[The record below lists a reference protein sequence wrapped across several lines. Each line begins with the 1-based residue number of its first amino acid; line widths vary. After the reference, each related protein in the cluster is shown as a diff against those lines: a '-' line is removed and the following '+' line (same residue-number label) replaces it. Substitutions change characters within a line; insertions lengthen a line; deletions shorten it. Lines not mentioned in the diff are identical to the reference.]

1 MSIHINCS
9 EASELPCGF
18 EFDLR
23 NMKNF
28 PLGLLAI
35 AIVCSSMP
43 TTGAAGAAP
52 AALKTFLEHEGFG
65 ESALARRF
73 GNHLFANTNMNG
85 RRTALLVDTGCP
97 FTLIDRAS
105 ARKVG
110 LGVQETKSYI
120 VGVTGEAQHSG
131 VSKLKTLAMGNCT
144 FIDVPVQV
152 ADESDINHYAN
163 PHMDG
168 LFGAHEMAKFGM
180 IIDCTRQ
187 MMYVNPKGSSA
198 ATSQKLAQF
207 LSGRGFTRIPM
218 HFNAEHHP
226 EVEAAINGHPT
237 RMIVDTGSFVTL
249 LSAPSAASFGATF
262 SSQFSRDGEGIAH
275 IQQLSLGNLTINNA
289 EVIVGKVAKM
299 VGTGLL
305 GEEYLSWNFAVIDFG
320 GMNLFLRPPE
330 SAPAKKR

>member
-35 AIVCSSMP
+35 AIVSSSMQ
-43 TTGAAGAAP
+43 T
-52 AALKTFLEHEGFG
+52 
-65 ESALARRF
+65 
-73 GNHLFANTNMNG
+73 
-85 RRTALLVDTGCP
+85 
-97 FTLIDRAS
+97 
-105 ARKVG
+105 
-110 LGVQETKSYI
+110 
-120 VGVTGEAQHSG
+120 TGEAQHSG

-198 ATSQKLAQF
+198 ATSQKLAQ
-207 LSGRGFTRIPM
+207 
-218 HFNAEHHP
+218 
-226 EVEAAINGHPT
+226 
-237 RMIVDTGSFVTL
+237 
-249 LSAPSAASFGATF
+249 
-262 SSQFSRDGEGIAH
+262 
-275 IQQLSLGNLTINNA
+275 
-289 EVIVGKVAKM
+289 
-299 VGTGLL
+299 
-305 GEEYLSWNFAVIDFG
+305 
-320 GMNLFLRPPE
+320 
-330 SAPAKKR
+330 